1 MGYPRLNPW
10 HVATARAASHPETV
24 FQKLRKFL
32 ETTDPLHRL
41 TMRIVFISSFAL
53 AGTVAAAAAIA
64 LGTSAA
70 SLPHRQAAESHAIPL
85 LATAAL
91 SAALLG
97 TAAGACTDRRS

>member
-1 MGYPRLNPW
+1 MR
-10 HVATARAASHPETV
+10 
-24 FQKLRKFL
+24 FL
-32 ETTDPLHRL
+32 YVSTL
-41 TMRIVFISSFAL
+41 AL
-53 AGTVAAAAAIA
+53 AGTVAAAAAAIA

>member
-1 MGYPRLNPW
+1 MSLNRLPDVGPW
-10 HVATARAASHPETV
+10 RSASPHPETV
-24 FQKLRKFL
+24 RQKLREFL

-41 TMRIVFISSFAL
+41 TMRIVLTSTFAL

-70 SLPHRQAAESHAIPL
+70 ALPHRQAAESHAVPL

-97 TAAGACTDRRS
+97 TAAGAATDRCS

>member
-1 MGYPRLNPW
+1 
-10 HVATARAASHPETV
+10 
-24 FQKLRKFL
+24 
-32 ETTDPLHRL
+32 
-41 TMRIVFISSFAL
+41 MRFFYVSAFAL
-53 AGTVAAAAAIA
+53 TGVVAAAAAVA
-64 LGTSAA
+64 LGTAAA